1 MLVDKASEVTEP
13 YVYEFTN
20 SLTDKREHITRW
32 EGINLNSTLSLYLK
46 NYVKNQLNN
55 PEDDEII
62 AQDEPPENTTTE

>member
-20 SLTDKREHITRW
+20 SLTDKREQITRW
-32 EGINLNSTLSLYLK
+32 DGINLNSTLSLYLK

>member
-20 SLTDKREHITRW
+20 SLTDKREQIARW

>member
-20 SLTDKREHITRW
+20 SLTDKREQITRW